1 MDLLPFNLQNL
12 LIPARTEDVRV
23 EFKSG
28 WDEHI
33 KQAVTRT
40 ICAYANDLLN
50 LNGGYI
56 VLGVDDAE
64 GRPVMPPRGLEGD
77 LEAMQK
83 EVRGQCQRIEPAC
96 QVAMFSVVHQGK
108 RILVIRVPAGDA
120 RPYKAPPTLE
130 SKDRRYYVRRGA
142 ETEEAHGDLLN
153 QLLELTNRKPFDA
166 RISADVSVHDI
177 SPTLVRRFLADVRS
191 GLADLDTSISDLELY
206 QRLDLVVKVNGH
218 FAPRNVALLF
228 FNEQPE
234 RYFRGAKIEVAQFG
248 DDAGGDTIEERT
260 FLGPLPTQAKE
271 VLNYLNSLT
280 GQVLRKQSNVPE
292 VEKAVAY
299 PHPALE
305 ESLVNAIYHR
315 SYQEEEPTKVYLYP
329 GRMEI
334 ISYPGPVAGI
344 SREHFAGQR
353 PVAPAPARNSRIGE
367 LLKDLQLA
375 EKRNSGVPKIKRS
388 MKENGSPEPVFEFD
402 DARTWF
408 RVTLPA
414 HPKYQALH
422 AIREAAHLWATG
434 EKSRA
439 VERLRAAN
447 EDQPYTGAVAGLLIQ
462 YLAETGEIAEAG
474 EVYRRFINE
483 PRRDSNTTPLER
495 YAAALQVEGRKAEAL
510 DVLLETPVFVG
521 GELLNQALML
531 KRAGDYEEAHKV
543 LASLAEDYSN
553 DPKFLQEYAQTKMR
567 IAGES
572 NRRGD
577 RTTNRRLLHEAE
589 SLLQRAV
596 SLADAGVRRAWC
608 WFDLAQ
614 VRTWLGRP
622 EAQIEEAYQSAL
634 ALLPGETRFVESF
647 EKWSRSRK

>member
-1 MDLLPFNLQNL
+1 VDLLPFHLDNL
-12 LIPARTEDVRV
+12 LNPARTEDVRV
-23 EFKSG
+23 EFKAG

-56 VLGVDDAE
+56 VLGVEDME
-64 GRPVMPPRGLEGD
+64 GRPVLPPRGLTGN
-77 LEAMQK
+77 LEAVQK

-96 QVAMFSVVHQGK
+96 QVAMFSVVYQGK
-108 RILVIRVPAGDA
+108 PILVIRVPAGDA

-130 SKDRRYYVRRGA
+130 SKDRVYFVRRAA
-142 ETEEAHGDLLN
+142 ETEEARGDLLN

-166 RISADVSVHDI
+166 RVHPEASVNDI

-191 GLADLDTSISDLELY
+191 GLTDSDSSIPDLELY
-206 QRLDLVVKVNGH
+206 QRLDLAVKVNGH

-228 FNEQPE
+228 FNEHPE
-234 RYFRGAKIEVAQFG
+234 RFFRGAKIELAQFG

-260 FLGPLPTQAKE
+260 FLGPLPSQAKE

-292 VEKAVAY
+292 VEKVVAY

-344 SREHFAGQR
+344 SRENFAGTR

-388 MKENGSPEPVFEFD
+388 MRENGSPEPVFEFD

-434 EKSRA
+434 EKGRA
-439 VERLRAAN
+439 IERLKAAN
-447 EDQPYTGAVAGLLIQ
+447 DDQPYTGAVAGLLIQ
-462 YLAETGEIAEAG
+462 YLSETGDIAEAG
-474 EVYRRFINE
+474 EVFRRFRDD
-483 PRRDSNTTPLER
+483 PRRDPNTTPFER
-495 YAAALQVEGRKAEAL
+495 YSSALQLEGRKAEAL
-510 DVLLETPVFVG
+510 DVALGTPVFVG
-521 GELLNQALML
+521 GEQLNQALML
-531 KRAGDYEEAHKV
+531 KRAGDFEEAHKV
-543 LASLAEDYSN
+543 LARLAEYYTN
-553 DPKFLQEYAQTKMR
+553 DPKYLQEYAQTKMR
-567 IAGES
+567 IAEEAHRKG
-572 NRRGD
+572 NRS
-577 RTTNRRLLHEAE
+577 TNRKLLTEAE

-596 SLADAGVRRAWC
+596 LLADAGARRAWC

-614 VRTWLGRP
+614 VRTWLGKP
-622 EAQIEEAYQSAL
+622 DAQIEEAYQTAID
-634 ALLPGETRFVESF
+634 LLPGETRFTEAF
-647 EKWSRSRK
+647 ETWGRSRT